1 MTTII
6 VNDKSDSENL
16 RFDWKLEEDGTL
28 IVEGAGRMPDLGAG
42 NHAESLW
49 QDIKDEITK
58 VQIGE
63 GITEVGAKN
72 FEGCMNLTQVSLPS
86 TLRRIRANA
95 FKNCTAL
102 REITAEGRS
111 FKYIREKKADSI
123 KSKPVKDDKDLYFGT
138 ETFSNVPWAVEHLGN
153 LYCRDGVL
161 YVCFADQESIK
172 VPGNVHTI
180 AVFAFMN
187 IHAAELI
194 LPYSIRCIEDYAFL
208 GASFGKIVMPQDR
221 ATFTAGT
228 YKGSLLESVGYEK
241 GAFMKGKKIK
251 VPDLYELAF
260 IKTGY
265 KDNKY
270 SVSDIHKLEIREK
283 KGINAD
289 GENGALWG
297 RNSVVV
303 GPALLRKLKNGGTLI
318 GISVNEEHQIRDVK
332 SMIWCA
338 NSDIEKS
345 GIRKYTREKSG
356 YIRLYLMYPC
366 IDEDEGFR
374 YLSIWSDSFTDF
386 EESELESAFSDRG
399 AKKLMEMGAI
409 REASPGIAEE
419 WFWSAKTSGFGGGIE
434 TDLLKQWLKDHPEVS
449 VLSKDESREKQN
461 YRWFVSI

>member
-28 IVEGAGRMPDLGAG
+28 IVEGAGKMPDLGAG

-49 QDIKDEITK
+49 QDIRDEITK

-63 GITEVGAKN
+63 GITEVGAKD
-72 FEGCMNLTQVSLPS
+72 FEGCRNLTQVSLPS
-86 TLRRIRANA
+86 TLRRIRAYA

-102 REITAEGRS
+102 REITAEGRN
-111 FKYIREKKADSI
+111 FKYIREKNTDSM

-138 ETFSNVPWAVEHLGN
+138 ETFSNVPWAVEQLGN

-161 YVCFADQESIK
+161 YVCFADQDSIR

-194 LPYSIRCIEDYAFL
+194 LPDSIRCIEDNAFI
-208 GASFGKIVMPQDR
+208 GASFGKIVMPPDR

-228 YKGSLLESVGYEK
+228 YKGSLLESVGYEE
-241 GAFMKGKKIK
+241 GAYMKGKKIK

-265 KDNKY
+265 KGYNNSESK
-270 SVSDIHKLEIREK
+270 IHKIEIREK
-283 KGINAD
+283 KGMNAG
-289 GENGALWG
+289 GESGALWG
-297 RNSVVV
+297 RNTVVV
-303 GPALLRKLKNGGTLI
+303 GPALLRKLKKGGALI

-332 SMIWCA
+332 SLVWRHK
-338 NSDIEKS
+338 SGFEKS
-345 GIRKYTREKSG
+345 ASEKLDL
-356 YIRLYLMYPC
+356 IQLYLMYPC
-366 IDEDEGFR
+366 IDEDVGFR
-374 YLSIWSDSFTDF
+374 YLSIWSDSFTYF
-386 EESELESAFSDRG
+386 EGSELENAFANRR
-399 AKKLMEMGAI
+399 AEKLMEMGAI
-409 REASPGIAEE
+409 REAPAGVTEE
-419 WFWSAKTSGFGGGIE
+419 WFWSANTSGFGGGIE
-434 TDLLKQWLKDHPEVS
+434 TNLLEQWLKDHPEIS
-449 VLSKDESREKQN
+449 VLSKDESREKQK